1 MPPFYTTWQFWL
13 LLVTLLPWLVFVVLY
28 AARSPWYRWSVGRA
42 LMLSKVVIVAVIV
55 NGIVGRIWSHHHHG
69 RSVVYA
75 VLIGGSFVAGCYQL
89 LVLLREQ
96 RRARADGDMPRRR
109 VSDHM

>member
-1 MPPFYTTWQFWL
+1 MPPFYATWQFWL
-13 LLVTLLPWLVFVVLY
+13 LLVALLPWLTFVALY
-28 AARSPWYRWSVGRA
+28 ATRSPWYRWSIGRA

-55 NGIVGRIWSHHHHG
+55 NGIVGRIWPNHHF
-69 RSVVYA
+69 RAVVYV

-96 RRARADGDMPRRR
+96 RRARADGDVPRRR
-109 VSDHM
+109 ASDFP